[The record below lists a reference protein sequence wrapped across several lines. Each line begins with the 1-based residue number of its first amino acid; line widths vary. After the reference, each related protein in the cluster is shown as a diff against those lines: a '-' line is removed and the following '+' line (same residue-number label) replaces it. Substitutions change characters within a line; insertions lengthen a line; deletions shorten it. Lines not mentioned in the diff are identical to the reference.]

1 MANIKVYLDGGR
13 VVLEESDGQPFFVD
27 LDAKVDPSHQH
38 VGAAVIGEVRF
49 FNKSNVSQAWKCGF
63 GQLLDSSGTT
73 VGTTK
78 ASIVT
83 YLSNIIKGFGSPSP
97 SETRTPTLVR
107 TSAASTVAAG
117 ARSVSFFNSGSTD
130 TPTIG
135 APAVVLKQG
144 ETVSFNAGGED
155 DTLAAIDYSGVGGEL
170 LTAIIV

>member
-63 GQLLDSSGTT
+63 GQLLDGAGTT

-78 ASIVT
+78 VAIVT

-107 TSAASTVAAG
+107 TTAVSTVAAG

-130 TPTIG
+130 TPTIDG
-135 APAVVLKQG
+135 VFLKQG

-155 DTLAAIDYSGVGGEL
+155 DTLAAIDYSGVGGQL
-170 LTAIIV
+170 LIAIIV